1 MTDNK
6 VINAGLYI
14 RVSTERQ
21 VKEGYSVAAQK
32 ENLGS
37 FSKQQ
42 GWNIYDIYA
51 DEGIS
56 GKNIQDRPE
65 VKRLIEDIKQGNI
78 DVVVLYKFDRLTRD
92 SRDTEDI
99 ISLVQECGIQVFT
112 LSGGVVDVSTATGRF
127 SVRISGAVA
136 QLEREQTIERVKVA
150 FKQKV
155 SEGYTL
161 ASQTTCYGYN
171 RKKHEKEQT
180 INQEEAKVIRRI
192 FRMYNNGSSFTE
204 IANILN
210 AEKVPT
216 KMKGKKLKKAHSDE
230 YREVKSVWMPKTI
243 RLILT
248 NPTYIGKVRYHIGKS
263 DYFEADGLHK
273 PIITEKIWNKAQER
287 ISKIKHVSR
296 TNKPKDDV
304 YYCGTLVC
312 GICGQKLTTNRT
324 KKTRKDGTWY
334 YSNGYRCVNR
344 EKKLCTCLGV
354 SHRKVEEAF
363 LEYIDNIDELTE
375 LDNINIVDDET
386 QALQEELD
394 SLNNAL
400 QQTNIKRKEVMD
412 LFMLNEI
419 THEQLKY
426 MTKELEKKQETL
438 TSEVDKIASAL
449 APRKTIDKSDI
460 AKTIREHW
468 EFLSERE
475 RLDFVT
481 NFIEEIVIVNR
492 DKDRHNGKPEILS
505 VKFYEE

>member
-6 VINAGLYI
+6 AINAGLYI

-32 ENLGS
+32 QNLS
-37 FSKQQ
+37 TFAKQQ

-65 VKRLIEDIKQGNI
+65 VKRLIEDIKQNKI

-99 ISLVQECGIQVFT
+99 ITLVQECGVQVFT

-155 SEGYTL
+155 SQGFTL
-161 ASQTTCYGYN
+161 ACQTTCYGYN

-180 INQEEAKVIRRI
+180 INQEEAKVVRRI
-192 FRMYNNGSSFTE
+192 FRMYNSGSSFTE
-204 IANILN
+204 IAHILN
-210 AEKVPT
+210 TEKVPT
-216 KMKGKKLKKAHSDE
+216 KLKGKKLRIPNTNE

-248 NPTYIGKVRYHIGKS
+248 NTTYIGKVRYHIGKP
-263 DYFEADGLHK
+263 DYFEADGQHK
-273 PIITEKIWNKAQER
+273 PIISDKVWNKAQER
-287 ISKIKHVSR
+287 INKIKHVYR
-296 TNKPKDDV
+296 TNLPKDDV

-324 KKTRKDGTWY
+324 KKTRKDGTSY

-344 EKKLCTCLGV
+344 EKKICTCLGV

-363 LEYIDNIDELTE
+363 LDYIDNIEELTE
-375 LDNINIVDDET
+375 LDNINIVDEEVND
-386 QALQEELD
+386 LQEELE
-394 SLNNAL
+394 SLKSAL
-400 QQTNIKRKEVMD
+400 IQTNTKRKEVMD
-412 LFMLNEI
+412 LFMINEI

-438 TSEVDKIASAL
+438 TAEINKIESSL
-449 APRKTIDKSDI
+449 TPKKTINKNDI

-468 EFLSERE
+468 EFLSEHE
-475 RLDFVT
+475 RLEFLT
-481 NFIEEIVIVNR
+481 NFVEEIVIVNR
-492 DKDRHNGKPEILS
+492 DKDKHNGKPEILS